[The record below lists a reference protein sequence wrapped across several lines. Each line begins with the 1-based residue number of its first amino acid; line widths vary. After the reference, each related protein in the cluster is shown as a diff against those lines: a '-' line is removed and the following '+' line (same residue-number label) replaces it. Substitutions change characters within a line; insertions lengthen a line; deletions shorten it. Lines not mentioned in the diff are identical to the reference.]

1 MLAGATK
8 REVRKL
14 SVHDG
19 RTIIIY
25 GESVIQERCV
35 IVAMQVA
42 VEFFGI
48 PRARAGTASAMA
60 QGTNLGDVLA
70 DLVRQFP
77 SLGETCV
84 DGRELRAGY
93 IANLGAER
101 FVTSSE
107 TPLREGDTVLLM
119 SLDAGG

>member
-1 MLAGATK
+1 
-8 REVRKL
+8 
-14 SVHDG
+14 
-19 RTIIIY
+19 
-25 GESVIQERCV
+25 
-35 IVAMQVA
+35 MQVA

-48 PRARAGTASAMA
+48 PRARAGTATAMA
-60 QGTNLGDVLA
+60 QGANLGDVLA

-77 SLGETCV
+77 LLREACI

-93 IANLGAER
+93 IANVGAER